1 MSSFNT
7 PSLKGLI
14 FDIDGTL
21 VRGGQPLP
29 GLNDLFTFLR
39 QQGIACTV
47 ASNNSTKTPQ
57 QYHAR
62 LQSWGV
68 DIPLENIL
76 TSALATA
83 HFLEEQFA
91 TGSTIFML
99 GQQGLRQALLEAG
112 YNIIEDFSRK
122 AQAAVVGGDYELTY
136 NKLKH
141 AILHIQH
148 GAVFIGTNP
157 DIVFPTEEG
166 LVPECGT
173 TLAAIQAATGIAP
186 IVIGKPQPLLFRMA
200 LERMTSD
207 PQHTA
212 IVGDRLDSD
221 ILGGKRFGI
230 GTILVKTGVDNEKTA
245 EKKGIQPDLI
255 LEDLQDLLKHLQG
268 S

>member
-1 MSSFNT
+1 MSGFDIF
-7 PSLKGLI
+7 SLEGLI

-39 QQGIACTV
+39 QQGIAYTV

-57 QYHAR
+57 QYYTR
-62 LQSWGV
+62 LQSWGA

-83 HFLEEQFA
+83 RFLRERFPA
-91 TGSTIFML
+91 GDTIFML

-112 YNIIEDFSRK
+112 YNVIEDFSQK
-122 AQAAVVGGDYELTY
+122 AQAAVIGGDYDLTY

-148 GAVFIGTNP
+148 GALFIGTNP

-186 IVIGKPQPLLFRMA
+186 IVIGKPQPLLFEMALQRMA
-200 LERMTSD
+200 SK
-207 PQHTA
+207 PQYTA

-221 ILGGKRFGI
+221 ILGGKRLGI
-230 GTILVKTGVDNEKTA
+230 GTILVKTGVDSETTV

-255 LEDLQDLLKHLQG
+255 LKDLQDLLKRLQG